1 MRQYAFRTLNAPV
14 DVSQEFNKL
23 ENVYFNALRLASFD
37 PKTGTGAIQ
46 WKRQVRQPYWSFNQ
60 LLVTFQDAALPEFPP
75 DYERDPVLPFLI
87 SFISPRAV
95 RLRLSTRADRG
106 IEDEPSL
113 MLQGQ
118 PPRDDSWELTDEA
131 GAITYRSASGSVTIE
146 RDHWR
151 VVFRDAAGR
160 LLTQTQ
166 HPADTKCLQNSDPT
180 PFSFAR
186 LGADWGQRLAASFA
200 IAPDEGFYGCG
211 ESFTRLNKRGQKV
224 TLCAHDAHGAQVQDM
239 YKPIPFFMSSRGY
252 GMFVHSTTPMT
263 FDFGHYYDGANV
275 LYLGDDYLDLFF
287 FFGSPKEILTEYTA
301 LTGRSPVPPLW
312 SFGLWMSRITYQAED
327 EVRSVA
333 QKLREQRIPCDVIH
347 IDTGWFEQDWRCDY
361 EFSKARFQDPKKM
374 ISDLKDQGFRVCLW
388 QLPYFTPKNRL
399 FGEIVKKGLTVRD
412 ADGKLPTEDAI
423 LDFSNPK
430 TVKWYQDRLAGL
442 LKMGVGAIKVD
453 FGEAAPLQGQ
463 YASGKSGFY
472 EHNLY
477 PLRYNKAAAEIT
489 HDVTGEWII
498 WARST
503 WAGSQRYPL
512 HWGGDAENTDCAM
525 SASLRAGLSLG
536 LCGFS
541 FWSHDIG
548 GFVQAPPPMLYRRWM
563 PFGMLTSH
571 SRCHGAPPK
580 EPWPYGEAF
589 TDNFRRATEL
599 KYRLMPYI
607 YAQAHDC
614 SERGLPMLRALFL
627 EYPDDPTCWLIED
640 EYLFGRDLLAAP
652 LMEEITARK
661 VYLPPGAW
669 LDYQTGETYD
679 GGRWHTIAAG
689 DIPIVL
695 LVREGAAIPHIPLAQ
710 STAWMD
716 WGHIELQVYTQ
727 AEAAEALVCLPD
739 ENKLHSLR
747 LQRAGR
753 GYELVNDPCSG
764 RVAWS
769 VRIMK

>member
-1 MRQYAFRTLNAPV
+1 
-14 DVSQEFNKL
+14 
-23 ENVYFNALRLASFD
+23 
-37 PKTGTGAIQ
+37 
-46 WKRQVRQPYWSFNQ
+46 
-60 LLVTFQDAALPEFPP
+60 
-75 DYERDPVLPFLI
+75 
-87 SFISPRAV
+87 
-95 RLRLSTRADRG
+95 
-106 IEDEPSL
+106 
-113 MLQGQ
+113 
-118 PPRDDSWELTDEA
+118 
-131 GAITYRSASGSVTIE
+131 
-146 RDHWR
+146 
-151 VVFRDAAGR
+151 
-160 LLTQTQ
+160 
-166 HPADTKCLQNSDPT
+166 
-180 PFSFAR
+180 
-186 LGADWGQRLAASFA
+186 
-200 IAPDEGFYGCG
+200 
-211 ESFTRLNKRGQKV
+211 
-224 TLCAHDAHGAQVQDM
+224 
-239 YKPIPFFMSSRGY
+239 
-252 GMFVHSTTPMT
+252 
-263 FDFGHYYDGANV
+263 
-275 LYLGDDYLDLFF
+275 
-287 FFGSPKEILTEYTA
+287 
-301 LTGRSPVPPLW
+301 
-312 SFGLWMSRITYQAED
+312 
-327 EVRSVA
+327 
-333 QKLREQRIPCDVIH
+333 
-347 IDTGWFEQDWRCDY
+347 
-361 EFSKARFQDPKKM
+361 M